1 MAICKV
7 ISNELVNNLTY
18 LFVQFET
25 VVLLLALE
33 KFENLLAPLQL
44 IFIKHQV
51 LYNLVK
57 NRKIQSASMLQLQY
71 LYFKDIVLLIL
82 LLLINPKAITEC
94 LLEC

>member
-1 MAICKV
+1 LAICKV